1 MKRTYTMN
9 NRTFDCYINPL
20 GKALIEVSVW
30 EVVRPNWIIF
40 RRKYMDTRSFFD
52 TDYPSITLGVIAMID
67 KCIESE
73 REEKAR
79 RAKWEEFEGR

>member
-40 RRKYMDTRSFFD
+40 RSKYMDTRSFFD

-73 REEKAR
+73 REENER
-79 RAKWEEFEGR
+79 RAKWAEFERR